1 MMRFTQSEKME
12 VIRLVEGSVL
22 PIKQTLRELDVPR
35 SSFYRWYRR
44 YRDEGYDGLANKPPN
59 ARRFWNK
66 IPDCEKQRVI
76 DVALEKPELTPREFA
91 FEIIDSHGAFIS
103 ESSVYRILRDY
114 DLVTSPAYIVLK
126 ASDEFRHKTKR
137 VHELWQTDFSYF
149 KIMGWGWYY
158 LSTVLDDFSRFII
171 AWLLTSSMQ
180 ADDVKNTLELATAK
194 TGVSGAQ
201 VRHRPRLL
209 SDNGSCYLAGDL
221 QEYLDKKGIK
231 HIRGRPY
238 HPMTQGKIERYHRT
252 MKNVVN
258 LEHYYLPW
266 QLEHKISEFV
276 QYYNHQRVHE
286 SLDNL
291 TPADVYYGRD
301 KEIIEARNLVKEQTI
316 RQRRRQNMGL
326 ELLSEELVKPAI
338 LRQCVC

>member
-1 MMRFTQSEKME
+1 MRFTQAEKME
-12 VIRLVEGSVL
+12 IIRLVQGSELGV
-22 PIKQTLRELDVPR
+22 KRTLEELDVPR

-44 YRDEGYDGLANKPPN
+44 YNEEGYDGLANKPPN

-66 IPDCEKQRVI
+66 IPESEKQRVI
-76 DVALEKPELTPREFA
+76 DVALEKPELTPRELA
-91 FEIIDSHGAFIS
+91 FEMIDSHGAFIS

-126 ASDEFRHKTKR
+126 ASDEFRHKTKM
-137 VHELWQTDFSYF
+137 VHELWQTDFTYF
-149 KIMGWGWYY
+149 KIIGWGWYY

-171 AWLLTSSMQ
+171 AWILTSSMQ
-180 ADDVKNTLELATAK
+180 ADDVKNTLELAIAK
-194 TGVSGAQ
+194 TGISGVQ

-209 SDNGSCYLAGDL
+209 SDNGSCYIAGDL

-231 HIRGRPY
+231 HTRGRPY

-266 QLEHKISEFV
+266 HLGHKIAAFV
-276 QYYNHQRVHE
+276 EYYNHQRVHE

-291 TPADVYYGRD
+291 TPADVYYGRA
-301 KEIIEARNLVKEQTI
+301 KQITAARSLVKEQTM
-316 RQRRRQNMGL
+316 RQRRRMNLGL
-326 ELLSEELVKPAI
+326 MPMKEELIKPAI
-338 LRQCVC
+338 LRECVC